1 MGHSK
6 CALLL
11 MDCGAQYWL
20 MNKYGKDPY
29 ILAMERG
36 NEIIARAIQARRD
49 EKKRLHELEFGVE
62 SDEEIYSDEDV
73 NNDEVEQMEK
83 EGVTGRGNDNDS
95 VVEVPETRK
104 KEKRGFFSRFSK

>member
-1 MGHSK
+1 M
-6 CALLL
+6 
-11 MDCGAQYWL
+11 
-20 MNKYGKDPY
+20 
-29 ILAMERG
+29 
-36 NEIIARAIQARRD
+36 
-49 EKKRLHELEFGVE
+49 HELEFGVE

-95 VVEVPETRK
+95 VVEVPEVKK